1 VRVVFDTNIFVSA
14 FVIPGRQADAALL
27 KAVEGEAQL
36 VVSRAIIHELLDVLA
51 RKFGRDPEELAHIAV
66 FVAELADVVQPR
78 RKLGVLRDDADNRIL
93 ECALAGRADVIMT
106 GDRAM
111 LKLAEYQG
119 VRIVTLREF
128 LQILEHETLDR

>member
-14 FVIPGRQADAALL
+14 FVIPGRQAEAALL

-93 ECALAGRADVIMT
+93 ECALAGRADVIVT

-111 LKLAEYQG
+111 LKLGEYQG